1 MKEVFKTFLSLII
14 LIIISALGYSAWI
27 INKGEFSS
35 QYLEKF
41 INDRFKSDNFYTS
54 ISDPSIKFDK
64 EEKRIVVKGSKFEI
78 YTVKDEKV
86 SEFDSLKIHI
96 KIIPLITKRK
106 LITNKLELDNGEI
119 NLPEVFSKKLLVNS
133 IQLKGNLIDDKK
145 ININSLSA
153 SINKDFYKGSAE
165 IDLINL
171 SAQGKLTKLER
182 KKIFQGFDLKSEDMK
197 FFVNKE
203 EFNIEGNAI
212 LGNINIFLKGK
223 KNFVNKKEFVS
234 KYNLS
239 GEIDEKGI
247 EESFNLKV
255 DPYLKG
261 KVKFE
266 ADYFIQEDNKQ
277 KIVTKND
284 LKNTELDFQI
294 IDLTKDKDIDAKAN
308 ISYLFFDNK
317 LSEIRVDEYKEGNNE
332 LNGAIVFSK
341 EFKFFKNLDLN
352 LLKDDKKLSV
362 KIIKGKKDSKLI
374 LNADSFDFSKVA
386 NNYLS
391 NDNNKKSFFTDLQPL
406 TIDLKA
412 KEVLLSEKSIFDVEA
427 LINYN
432 NKSLNK
438 VDLKAKF
445 DNNKIFNVGFVRKN
459 NVNQLNLDG
468 DYFDFSETLKETFLE
483 KNKEDS
489 FLKKFQPL
497 KINLKAKE
505 ILVGEEKYIYDVNG
519 ELKYEKELFKEVS
532 LNAKLNDQKNFDL
545 NIKPKKDSRELVINS
560 NDAGLFLK
568 TFDINKSGNEG
579 ELVLHGNYDDSKET
593 HPLNASVT
601 IRDMRL
607 VKAPTLA
614 KILNLASIGIVS
626 TLSGEGILINKL
638 KSEFILDDGI
648 LNLKKYEAYGPDVGF
663 SNQGFIY
670 LRKDEI
676 DLEGAIIPMLTL
688 NKIFGSI
695 PVLGKILTNERK
707 GIWSF
712 IYTIKGN
719 LEEPDVKVD
728 PIKTITPGFIQKFF
742 SVFKKDE
749 EDKENKEN

>member
-1 MKEVFKTFLSLII
+1 
-14 LIIISALGYSAWI
+14 
-27 INKGEFSS
+27 
-35 QYLEKF
+35 
-41 INDRFKSDNFYTS
+41 
-54 ISDPSIKFDK
+54 
-64 EEKRIVVKGSKFEI
+64 
-78 YTVKDEKV
+78 
-86 SEFDSLKIHI
+86 
-96 KIIPLITKRK
+96 
-106 LITNKLELDNGEI
+106 
-119 NLPEVFSKKLLVNS
+119 
-133 IQLKGNLIDDKK
+133 
-145 ININSLSA
+145 
-153 SINKDFYKGSAE
+153 
-165 IDLINL
+165 
-171 SAQGKLTKLER
+171 
-182 KKIFQGFDLKSEDMK
+182 MK

-374 LNADSFDFSKVA
+374 LNADSFDFSKVS

-749 EDKENKEN
+749 EDKEDKEDKEN

>member
-1 MKEVFKTFLSLII
+1 MCPLVCLPACNIVFDTIRLFRFVLSITSY
-14 LIIISALGYSAWI
+14 IS
-27 INKGEFSS
+27 
-35 QYLEKF
+35 
-41 INDRFKSDNFYTS
+41 
-54 ISDPSIKFDK
+54 
-64 EEKRIVVKGSKFEI
+64 
-78 YTVKDEKV
+78 
-86 SEFDSLKIHI
+86 
-96 KIIPLITKRK
+96 
-106 LITNKLELDNGEI
+106 
-119 NLPEVFSKKLLVNS
+119 
-133 IQLKGNLIDDKK
+133 
-145 ININSLSA
+145 
-153 SINKDFYKGSAE
+153 
-165 IDLINL
+165 
-171 SAQGKLTKLER
+171 
-182 KKIFQGFDLKSEDMK
+182 FDL
-197 FFVNKE
+197 
-203 EFNIEGNAI
+203 
-212 LGNINIFLKGK
+212 
-223 KNFVNKKEFVS
+223 
-234 KYNLS
+234 
-239 GEIDEKGI
+239 
-247 EESFNLKV
+247 
-255 DPYLKG
+255 
-261 KVKFE
+261 
-266 ADYFIQEDNKQ
+266 
-277 KIVTKND
+277 T
-284 LKNTELDFQI
+284 
-294 IDLTKDKDIDAKAN
+294 
-308 ISYLFFDNK
+308 
-317 LSEIRVDEYKEGNNE
+317 
-332 LNGAIVFSK
+332 
-341 EFKFFKNLDLN
+341 
-352 LLKDDKKLSV
+352 
-362 KIIKGKKDSKLI
+362 
-374 LNADSFDFSKVA
+374 
-386 NNYLS
+386 
-391 NDNNKKSFFTDLQPL
+391 
-406 TIDLKA
+406 
-412 KEVLLSEKSIFDVEA
+412 
-427 LINYN
+427 
-432 NKSLNK
+432 
-438 VDLKAKF
+438 
-445 DNNKIFNVGFVRKN
+445 
-459 NVNQLNLDG
+459 
-468 DYFDFSETLKETFLE
+468 
-483 KNKEDS
+483 
-489 FLKKFQPL
+489 
-497 KINLKAKE
+497 
-505 ILVGEEKYIYDVNG
+505 IYDVNG

-749 EDKENKEN
+749 EDKKKELAMKGKFLHHKN